1 VTATT
6 ATEIATETTALA
18 MIAPHISTSSRL
30 YQPAAH
36 LVAAAGFFFAHPDA
50 SAICAFPP
58 RRGILN
64 PEDSSRRML
73 LRVRSA
79 FLVLVILVANVG
91 SSAWGQAPPANK
103 KPPSP
108 TAAAAPAAPQS
119 KHYPILLLASGNNP
133 AWSLRIGQKG
143 PERLDR
149 PGYPPITL
157 EPAEV
162 AHDPSGDAWTY
173 HAKDTGTG
181 TAITIHLSREAC
193 FDGMSATKYTFRA
206 VVEHP
211 QIGTLSGCAR
221 IAAELFPRITNQI
234 DDDADAA
241 AKKKPAPE
249 TTVTGFKPPTAVAY
263 VNSADKIVLS
273 RGAVK
278 KIVAP
283 AGADLA
289 LSHDG
294 KKLLYVHVDP
304 KSSPETTIVL
314 YEFDTGRSRDL
325 LHGNVRQPFWSPD
338 DSRIAYLTNQDQK
351 WQVWTLQAAA
361 PETPAPLYTNNID
374 ALQGWVD
381 AHILLATD
389 LQNAHWVA
397 DDGKITQTAL
407 LQNIYGSSFQI
418 RDSDTIRVNPG
429 NPDLLLVSAN
439 YATPPPGA
447 PANAS
452 HLSGGIFLYELR
464 AKRRV
469 VLTPPDQSAS
479 HGEWSQD
486 GVQVF
491 YTVRPSSG
499 PSTTYRVFWDG
510 SAAKRYIVAT
520 SFVIGQ

>member
-1 VTATT
+1 
-6 ATEIATETTALA
+6 
-18 MIAPHISTSSRL
+18 MPSRARSVL
-30 YQPAAH
+30 
-36 LVAAAGFFFAHPDA
+36 FA
-50 SAICAFPP
+50 SAI
-58 RRGILN
+58 
-64 PEDSSRRML
+64 
-73 LRVRSA
+73 
-79 FLVLVILVANVG
+79 LVASAG
-91 SSAWGQAPPANK
+91 SSARAQAPPPAK
-103 KPPSP
+103 KPPSSP
-108 TAAAAPAAPQS
+108 KTPAAPASPQS

-193 FDGMSATKYTFRA
+193 YDGMSATKYTFRA

-211 QIGTLSGCAR
+211 QLGTLSGCAR
-221 IAAELFPRITNQI
+221 IAAELFPRITNQA
-234 DDDADAA
+234 DDDTDDA

-263 VNSADKIVLS
+263 INATDKIVLS

-283 AGADLA
+283 AATDLA

-294 KKLLYVHVDP
+294 KKLLYVRADSQ
-304 KSSPETTIVL
+304 SSPGSTLVL
-314 YEFDTGRSRDL
+314 YDFDTGRSRDL
-325 LHGNVRQPFWSPD
+325 VHGNVRQPFWSPD
-338 DSRIAYLTNQDQK
+338 DTRIAYLANQDQK
-351 WQVWTLQAAA
+351 WQVWTLLVAS
-361 PETPAPLYTNNID
+361 PESPAPLYPNNID
-374 ALQGWVD
+374 ALQGWID
-381 AHILLATD
+381 AHTLLASD
-389 LQNAHWVA
+389 LQNAYWIA
-397 DDGKITQTAL
+397 DDGKISQTAP
-407 LQNIYGSSFQI
+407 LQNIYGSGFQI
-418 RDSDTIRVNPG
+418 RNSDTVRVNPT

-439 YATPPPGA
+439 YTTPPPGA
-447 PANAS
+447 PADANR
-452 HLSGGIFLYELR
+452 LSGGIFLYELR
-464 AKRRV
+464 SKRRV

-491 YTVRPSSG
+491 YTARLASG
-499 PSTTYRVFWDG
+499 PPTTYRIFWDG
-510 SAAKRYIVAT
+510 SASKRYVAAT
-520 SFVIGQ
+520 NFVIGQ

>member
-1 VTATT
+1 VPLTRRAVSS
-6 ATEIATETTALA
+6 IRGDLA
-18 MIAPHISTSSRL
+18 
-30 YQPAAH
+30 
-36 LVAAAGFFFAHPDA
+36 
-50 SAICAFPP
+50 
-58 RRGILN
+58 
-64 PEDSSRRML
+64 RRMP
-73 LRVRSA
+73 LRVRST
-79 FLVLVILVANVG
+79 FFGLIILVASAG
-91 SSAWGQAPPANK
+91 SSAWAQAPTK
-103 KPPSP
+103 KPPSSP
-108 TAAAAPAAPQS
+108 AAAAAPAAPQS
-119 KHYPILLLASGNNP
+119 RHYPILLLASGNNP

-162 AHDPSGDAWTY
+162 AHEPSGDAWTY

-211 QIGTLSGCAR
+211 QLGTLSGCAR
-221 IAAELFPRITNQI
+221 IAAELFPRITNQN
-234 DDDADAA
+234 DDDADPA

-249 TTVTGFKPPTAVAY
+249 TTVTGFKPPTAAAY
-263 VNSADKIVLS
+263 VNAADKIVLS
-273 RGAVK
+273 RGAAK

-283 AGADLA
+283 AGTDLA

-294 KKLLYVHVDP
+294 KKLLYVRSDS
-304 KSSPETTIVL
+304 KSGPDSTIVL

-325 LHGNVRQPFWSPD
+325 VHGHVRQPFWSPD
-338 DSRIAYLTNQDQK
+338 DSGIAYLTNQDQK
-351 WQVWTLQAAA
+351 WQIWMLRAAT
-361 PETPAPLYTNNID
+361 PETPAPVYTNNID

-381 AHILLATD
+381 AHILLGTD
-389 LQNAHWVA
+389 LQNAYWIA
-397 DDGKITQTAL
+397 DDGKIAQTAL

-418 RDSDTIRVNPG
+418 RESDTIRVNPG

-439 YATPPPGA
+439 YTTPPPGA
-447 PANAS
+447 PADAN

-491 YTVRPSSG
+491 YTARLASG
-499 PSTTYRVFWDG
+499 PPSTYRIFWDG
-510 SAAKRYIVAT
+510 SAPKRYISAT
-520 SFVIGQ
+520 NFVIGQ

>member
-1 VTATT
+1 
-6 ATEIATETTALA
+6 
-18 MIAPHISTSSRL
+18 MP
-30 YQPAAH
+30 
-36 LVAAAGFFFAHPDA
+36 
-50 SAICAFPP
+50 
-58 RRGILN
+58 
-64 PEDSSRRML
+64 
-73 LRVRSA
+73 LRVRSIV
-79 FLVLVILVANVG
+79 FGVVILVA
-91 SSAWGQAPPANK
+91 SAGASARAQAPATTK
-103 KPPSP
+103 KPPSSP
-108 TAAAAPAAPQS
+108 TAAPAPAAPQS

-162 AHDPSGDAWTY
+162 AHEPSGDAWTY

-211 QIGTLSGCAR
+211 QLGTLSGCAR
-221 IAAELFPRITNQI
+221 IAAELFPRITNQA
-234 DDDADAA
+234 DDDADDA
-241 AKKKPAPE
+241 AKKKPAPD
-249 TTVTGFKPPTAVAY
+249 TTVTGFKPPIAVAY
-263 VNSADKIVLS
+263 INATGKIVLS

-278 KIVAP
+278 KIVAS
-283 AGADLA
+283 AGTDLA

-294 KKLLYVHVDP
+294 KKLLYVRADS
-304 KSSPETTIVL
+304 KSGPESTIVL

-325 LHGNVRQPFWSPD
+325 IHGIVRQPFWSPD
-338 DSRIAYLTNQDQK
+338 DSRIAYLANQDQK
-351 WQVWTLQAAA
+351 WQVWTLLVAA
-361 PETPAPLYTNNID
+361 PETPAPLYPNNID

-381 AHILLATD
+381 AHTLLATD
-389 LQNAHWVA
+389 LQNAYWIA
-397 DDGKITQTAL
+397 DDGKIAQTAP

-439 YATPPPGA
+439 YTTPPPGA
-447 PANAS
+447 PADAA

-464 AKRRV
+464 AKRRI

-491 YTVRPSSG
+491 YTARLASG
-499 PSTTYRVFWDG
+499 QPSTYRIFWDS
-510 SAAKRYIVAT
+510 SAPKRYIAAT
-520 SFVIGQ
+520 NFVVGQ